1 MIVLETHPGG
11 DYLAE
16 DEVVDH
22 SDPGVREVSERL
34 WKRAGADPIR
44 FARLGFELTRDE
56 IAHAWDA
63 GDRRVTVSA
72 SETLREGVGLCFAKA
87 HLLTALLRA
96 RGIPAGLCYQRLTED
111 GRRYQV
117 HGLMAVHLRGRW
129 HRQDPRG
136 NRPGIEAEFSLGA
149 ERLAWP
155 VRPNLGEIDYPQLY
169 VRPHPAIVFALRA
182 ADDALKLGA
191 GGLPEAL

>member
-1 MIVLETHPGG
+1 VVALKAHPGG
-11 DYLAE
+11 DYLGA
-16 DEVVDH
+16 DSVIDH
-22 SDPGVREVSERL
+22 GHPAVREVAERL
-34 WKRAGADPIR
+34 WARANGDPIE
-44 FARLGFELTRDE
+44 FARLAYELARDE

-96 RGIPAGLCYQRLTED
+96 RGIPAGLCYQRLTD
-111 GRRYQV
+111 DARHHQV
-117 HGLMAVHLRGRW
+117 HGLSAVYLRGRW

-136 NRPGIEAEFSLGA
+136 NTLGVQAEFSLGT

-155 VRPNLGEIDYPQLY
+155 VRPELGELDYPEIY

-182 ADDALKLGA
+182 AEDALRLCA